1 MTSKKLRSIAVS
13 KADGQVALSFTYDTG
28 PKDHILLPVTVA
40 MQLTDRL
47 IEACKASQGA
57 PGDGIAVSEHVSMKI
72 FDPKEH

>member
-13 KADGQVALSFTYDTG
+13 RADGQVGISLTYDTG
-28 PKDHILLPVTVA
+28 PKEHILLPIPVV
-40 MQLTDRL
+40 MQLIDRL
-47 IEACKASQGA
+47 IEATKQSSA